1 MKSKTYQSLSFLKIF
16 FIIVL
21 LFSTYSMVYGQEED
35 VMEDA
40 VVSISFSEEDDT
52 KIINAM
58 ATDQEGLPIEELDLY
73 FYVQRTFSLLPI
85 GDTFN
90 TTNENGIVEVKFPND
105 LPADEEG
112 NVKIIVKIFESDLY
126 NDLTLEVIKN
136 WGIATPMTE
145 TGEKRSLWAAAANAP
160 ITLVLLISGMILV
173 IWYINCY
180 IIYILYKISK
190 IKPIY
195 N

>member
-1 MKSKTYQSLSFLKIF
+1 MKIKTYQSLSFLKIF

-21 LFSTYSMVYGQEED
+21 LFSSYSMVYGQEED

-40 VVSISFSEEDDT
+40 VVSISFSEEDDSN
-52 KIINAM
+52 IIKAM

-90 TTNENGIVEVKFPND
+90 TTNENGIVEVEFPND

-136 WGIATPMTE
+136 WGVLTPLNLSD
-145 TGEKRSLWAAAANAP
+145 EKRSLWAAAANAP